1 MSTSPPTVLCNEGEW
16 RPQTAS
22 RAAPQQLPHSPL
34 FPCPKDDVRDQAI
47 TSNALLTTTFEQ
59 QTPSTH
65 LYSRVCA
72 HRPRKTMR
80 VEAPMQQLTEQEKKR
95 IQRYCTY
102 PKIAATA
109 LVMSFVACLLMLP
122 LQMINDIAFHQKE
135 FQPAGIYTAIALT
148 AIELAIFC
156 YCALAPRFGMQG
168 KQWKELQ
175 SRLAVAQTNKDRSAE
190 VASVLATQAAGRL
203 LKNSDNDLARN
214 LGGAAEVASAVGAVA
229 TAADVL
235 AETASNAEAMANA
248 YGVTIPSVKKQII
261 ALAVV
266 PVIVLLG
273 VYIPQFAQGNN
284 GLQAR
289 KAAAAEQLAI
299 AQDALEPVCERVAA
313 DDPYESYHDYG
324 YRIIGYLRDNA
335 LGAQAA
341 YIYLSFDVD
350 GTLTDVDYV
359 SQIDPEA
366 SLADNLARA
375 EQDIATLC
383 APLNGLD
390 ISVATPDLLTP
401 CSLSDEFK
409 QTFLAGSLYEEIS
422 IKTED
427 ESIKSYYTFDTEPKE
442 EFDEYTHPEIRLML
456 SAKED

>member
-1 MSTSPPTVLCNEGEW
+1 
-16 RPQTAS
+16 
-22 RAAPQQLPHSPL
+22 
-34 FPCPKDDVRDQAI
+34 
-47 TSNALLTTTFEQ
+47 
-59 QTPSTH
+59 
-65 LYSRVCA
+65 
-72 HRPRKTMR
+72 
-80 VEAPMQQLTEQEKKR
+80 MQQLTEQEKKR

-102 PKIAATA
+102 PKIATTA

-148 AIELAIFC
+148 AIELVIFC

-175 SRLAVAQTNKDRSAE
+175 SRLAVAQINKDRSAD
-190 VASVLATQAAGRL
+190 VAGVLA
-203 LKNSDNDLARN
+203 
-214 LGGAAEVASAVGAVA
+214 
-229 TAADVL
+229 
-235 AETASNAEAMANA
+235 
-248 YGVTIPSVKKQII
+248 
-261 ALAVV
+261 
-266 PVIVLLG
+266 
-273 VYIPQFAQGNN
+273 
-284 GLQAR
+284 
-289 KAAAAEQLAI
+289 
-299 AQDALEPVCERVAA
+299 AQDALEPVCKRVAA

-324 YRIIGYLRDNA
+324 YRIIGYLRDND

-341 YIYLSFDVD
+341 YVYLSFDAD
-350 GTLTDVDYV
+350 GMLADVDYT

-366 SLADNLARA
+366 SLTDNLACT

-383 APLNGLD
+383 APLNGLG
-390 ISVATPDLLTP
+390 ISVATPGLLTP

-409 QTFLAGSLYEEIS
+409 QAFLAGSLYEEIS

-442 EFDEYTHPEIRLML
+442 EFDKYTHPEISLML

>member
-1 MSTSPPTVLCNEGEW
+1 
-16 RPQTAS
+16 
-22 RAAPQQLPHSPL
+22 
-34 FPCPKDDVRDQAI
+34 
-47 TSNALLTTTFEQ
+47 
-59 QTPSTH
+59 
-65 LYSRVCA
+65 
-72 HRPRKTMR
+72 MR
-80 VEAPMQQLTEQEKKR
+80 VEDPMQQLTEQEKKR

-102 PKIAATA
+102 PKIAAVA

-135 FQPAGIYTAIALT
+135 FQAAGIYTAIALT

-156 YCALAPRFGMQG
+156 YCALAPRFGMQS

-190 VASVLATQAAGRL
+190 VAGVLAAQAAGRL
-203 LKNSDNDLARN
+203 LKDSDNDIARN
-214 LGGAAEVASAVGAVA
+214 LGGGAEIAGAVGAVA

-235 AETASNAEAMANA
+235 AETSSNAEAMATA
-248 YGVTIPSVKKQII
+248 YGVTIPSAKKQII

-273 VYIPQFAQGNN
+273 VYVPQFVQGNSE
-284 GLQAR
+284 LQAR
-289 KAAAAEQLAI
+289 KATAAEQLAI
-299 AQDALEPVCERVAA
+299 TQKALEPVCERIVA

-324 YRIIGYLRDNA
+324 YRIIGYLRDND
-335 LGAQAA
+335 LGSQAA
-341 YIYLSFDVD
+341 YVYLSFDAD
-350 GTLTDVDYV
+350 GTLTDVDYT

-366 SLADNLARA
+366 NFEDNIARV

-390 ISVATPDLLTP
+390 ISVAAPGLLMP
-401 CSLSDEFK
+401 CSLSDDFK
-409 QTFLAGSLYEEIS
+409 QAFLAGSLYDGIS

-427 ESIKSYYTFDTEPKE
+427 KSIKSYYTFETDPED
-442 EFDEYTHPEIRLML
+442 EFDEYTHPEISLML
-456 SAKED
+456 SAKKS

>member
-1 MSTSPPTVLCNEGEW
+1 M
-16 RPQTAS
+16 
-22 RAAPQQLPHSPL
+22 
-34 FPCPKDDVRDQAI
+34 
-47 TSNALLTTTFEQ
+47 
-59 QTPSTH
+59 
-65 LYSRVCA
+65 
-72 HRPRKTMR
+72 
-80 VEAPMQQLTEQEKKR
+80 
-95 IQRYCTY
+95 
-102 PKIAATA
+102 
-109 LVMSFVACLLMLP
+109 
-122 LQMINDIAFHQKE
+122 
-135 FQPAGIYTAIALT
+135 
-148 AIELAIFC
+148 
-156 YCALAPRFGMQG
+156 
-168 KQWKELQ
+168 
-175 SRLAVAQTNKDRSAE
+175 
-190 VASVLATQAAGRL
+190 LATQAAGRL

-214 LGGAAEVASAVGAVA
+214 LGGAAEVAGAVGAVA

-235 AETASNAEAMANA
+235 AETSSNAEAMAAA
-248 YGVTIPSVKKQII
+248 YGVVIPSAKKQII
-261 ALAVV
+261 AIIAV
-266 PVIVLLG
+266 PAIVLLG
-273 VYIPQFAQGNN
+273 VYIPQFVQGNN
-284 GLQAR
+284 ELQAR

-324 YRIIGYLRDNA
+324 YRIIGYLRDND

-390 ISVATPDLLTP
+390 ISVATPGLLTP

-409 QTFLAGSLYEEIS
+409 QAFLAESLYEEIS

-427 ESIKSYYTFDTEPKE
+427 ESIKSYYAFNTEPKE
-442 EFDEYTHPEIRLML
+442 EFDEYTHPEIRLIL
-456 SAKED
+456 SAKKS

>member
-1 MSTSPPTVLCNEGEW
+1 
-16 RPQTAS
+16 
-22 RAAPQQLPHSPL
+22 
-34 FPCPKDDVRDQAI
+34 
-47 TSNALLTTTFEQ
+47 
-59 QTPSTH
+59 
-65 LYSRVCA
+65 
-72 HRPRKTMR
+72 
-80 VEAPMQQLTEQEKKR
+80 MQQLTEQEKKR

-148 AIELAIFC
+148 AIELVFFC

-214 LGGAAEVASAVGAVA
+214 LGGAAEVAGAVGAVA

-235 AETASNAEAMANA
+235 AETSSNAEAMANA
-248 YGVTIPSVKKQII
+248 YGVTIPSIKKQII
-261 ALAVV
+261 ALAVL
-266 PVIVLLG
+266 PAIVLLG
-273 VYIPQFAQGNN
+273 VYIPQFVQGNN
-284 GLQAR
+284 ELQAR

-299 AQDALEPVCERVAA
+299 AQDALDPACERVAA

-324 YRIIGYLRDNA
+324 YRIIGYLRDND
-335 LGAQAA
+335 LDAQAA
-341 YIYLSFDVD
+341 YVYLSFDAD
-350 GTLTDVDYV
+350 GMLTDVDYT

-383 APLNGLD
+383 TPLNGLD
-390 ISVATPDLLTP
+390 ISVATPGLLTP

-409 QTFLAGSLYEEIS
+409 QAFLAGSLYEGIS

-442 EFDEYTHPEIRLML
+442 EFDEYTRPVISLML

>member
-1 MSTSPPTVLCNEGEW
+1 
-16 RPQTAS
+16 
-22 RAAPQQLPHSPL
+22 
-34 FPCPKDDVRDQAI
+34 
-47 TSNALLTTTFEQ
+47 
-59 QTPSTH
+59 
-65 LYSRVCA
+65 
-72 HRPRKTMR
+72 MR
-80 VEAPMQQLTEQEKKR
+80 VEDPMQQLTEQEKKR

-102 PKIAATA
+102 PKIAAAA

-135 FQPAGIYTAIALT
+135 FQAAGIYTAIALT

-156 YCALAPRFGMQG
+156 YCALAPRFGMQS

-190 VASVLATQAAGRL
+190 VAGVLAAQAAGRL
-203 LKNSDNDLARN
+203 LKDSDNDIARN
-214 LGGAAEVASAVGAVA
+214 LGGGAEIAGAVGAVA

-235 AETASNAEAMANA
+235 AETSSNAEAMATA
-248 YGVTIPSVKKQII
+248 YGVTIPSAKKQII

-266 PVIVLLG
+266 PVIVLLD
-273 VYIPQFAQGNN
+273 VYVPQFVQGNSE
-284 GLQAR
+284 LQAR
-289 KAAAAEQLAI
+289 KATAAEQLAI
-299 AQDALEPVCERVAA
+299 TQKALEPVCERIVA

-324 YRIIGYLRDNA
+324 YRIIGYLRDND
-335 LGAQAA
+335 LGSQAA
-341 YIYLSFDVD
+341 YVYLSFDAD
-350 GTLTDVDYV
+350 GTLTDVDYT

-366 SLADNLARA
+366 NFEDNLARV

-390 ISVATPDLLTP
+390 ISVAAPGLLMP

-409 QTFLAGSLYEEIS
+409 QAFLAGSLYEGIS

-427 ESIKSYYTFDTEPKE
+427 KSIKSYYTFETDPED
-442 EFDEYTHPEIRLML
+442 EFDEYTHPEISLML
-456 SAKED
+456 SAKKS

>member
-1 MSTSPPTVLCNEGEW
+1 
-16 RPQTAS
+16 
-22 RAAPQQLPHSPL
+22 
-34 FPCPKDDVRDQAI
+34 
-47 TSNALLTTTFEQ
+47 
-59 QTPSTH
+59 
-65 LYSRVCA
+65 
-72 HRPRKTMR
+72 
-80 VEAPMQQLTEQEKKR
+80 MQQLTEQEKKR
-95 IQRYCTY
+95 IQRYCVY
-102 PKIAATA
+102 PKIAAAA

-135 FQPAGIYTAIALT
+135 FQAAGIYTAIALT

-190 VASVLATQAAGRL
+190 VAGVLAAQAAGRL
-203 LKNSDNDLARN
+203 LKDSDNDVARN
-214 LGGAAEVASAVGAVA
+214 LGGAAEIAGAVGAVA
-229 TAADVL
+229 TTADVL
-235 AETASNAEAMANA
+235 AETSSNAEAMANA
-248 YGVTIPSVKKQII
+248 YGVVIPSAKKQII

-273 VYIPQFAQGNN
+273 VYIPQFVQGNSE
-284 GLQAR
+284 LRAR
-289 KAAAAEQLAI
+289 KATAAGQLAI
-299 AQDALEPVCERVAA
+299 AQKALEPVCKRIAA
-313 DDPYESYHDYG
+313 DDPCESYHDYG
-324 YRIIGYLRDNA
+324 YRIIGYLRDND

-341 YIYLSFDVD
+341 YVYLSFDAD
-350 GTLTDVDYV
+350 GTLTDVDYT

-366 SLADNLARA
+366 SFEDNLARV

-390 ISVATPDLLTP
+390 IPVAAPGLLMP

-409 QTFLAGSLYEEIS
+409 QTFLTGSLYEEIS

-427 ESIKSYYTFDTEPKE
+427 SSIKSYYTFDTDPKE
-442 EFDEYTHPEIRLML
+442 EFDEYTHPEISLML
-456 SAKED
+456 SAKKS

>member
-1 MSTSPPTVLCNEGEW
+1 
-16 RPQTAS
+16 
-22 RAAPQQLPHSPL
+22 
-34 FPCPKDDVRDQAI
+34 
-47 TSNALLTTTFEQ
+47 
-59 QTPSTH
+59 
-65 LYSRVCA
+65 
-72 HRPRKTMR
+72 
-80 VEAPMQQLTEQEKKR
+80 MQQLTEQEKKR

-148 AIELAIFC
+148 AIELIIFC
-156 YCALAPRFGMQG
+156 YCALAPRFGMQD

-175 SRLAVAQTNKDRSAE
+175 SRLVVAQTNKDRSAE
-190 VASVLATQAAGRL
+190 VAGVLA
-203 LKNSDNDLARN
+203 
-214 LGGAAEVASAVGAVA
+214 
-229 TAADVL
+229 
-235 AETASNAEAMANA
+235 
-248 YGVTIPSVKKQII
+248 
-261 ALAVV
+261 
-266 PVIVLLG
+266 
-273 VYIPQFAQGNN
+273 
-284 GLQAR
+284 
-289 KAAAAEQLAI
+289 
-299 AQDALEPVCERVAA
+299 AQDALEPACKRVAA

-324 YRIIGYLRDNA
+324 YRIIGYLRDND

-341 YIYLSFDVD
+341 YVYLSFDAD
-350 GTLTDVDYV
+350 GMLTDVDYT

-366 SLADNLARA
+366 SLADNLACT

-390 ISVATPDLLTP
+390 ISVATPGLLTP

-409 QTFLAGSLYEEIS
+409 QAFLTGSLYEEIS

-442 EFDEYTHPEIRLML
+442 EFDKYTHPEISLML

>member
-1 MSTSPPTVLCNEGEW
+1 
-16 RPQTAS
+16 
-22 RAAPQQLPHSPL
+22 
-34 FPCPKDDVRDQAI
+34 
-47 TSNALLTTTFEQ
+47 
-59 QTPSTH
+59 
-65 LYSRVCA
+65 
-72 HRPRKTMR
+72 
-80 VEAPMQQLTEQEKKR
+80 MQQLTEQEKKR

-102 PKIAATA
+102 PKIAAAA

-135 FQPAGIYTAIALT
+135 FQAAGIYTAIALT

-190 VASVLATQAAGRL
+190 VAGVLAAQAAGRL
-203 LKNSDNDLARN
+203 LKDSDNDVARN
-214 LGGAAEVASAVGAVA
+214 LGGAAEIAGAVGAVA
-229 TAADVL
+229 TTADVL
-235 AETASNAEAMANA
+235 AETSSNAEAMANA
-248 YGVTIPSVKKQII
+248 YGVVIPSAKKQII

-273 VYIPQFAQGNN
+273 VYIPQFVQGNSE
-284 GLQAR
+284 LRAR
-289 KAAAAEQLAI
+289 KATAAGQLAI
-299 AQDALEPVCERVAA
+299 AQKALEPVCKRIAA
-313 DDPYESYHDYG
+313 DDPCESYHDYG
-324 YRIIGYLRDNA
+324 YRIIGYLRDND

-341 YIYLSFDVD
+341 YVYLSFDAD
-350 GTLTDVDYV
+350 GTLTDVDYT
-359 SQIDPEA
+359 SQIDPGA
-366 SLADNLARA
+366 SFEDNLARV

-390 ISVATPDLLTP
+390 IPVAAPGLLMP

-409 QTFLAGSLYEEIS
+409 QTFLTGSLYEEIS

-427 ESIKSYYTFDTEPKE
+427 SSIKSYYTFDTDPED
-442 EFDEYTHPEIRLML
+442 EFDEYTHPEISLML
-456 SAKED
+456 SAKKS

>member
-1 MSTSPPTVLCNEGEW
+1 
-16 RPQTAS
+16 
-22 RAAPQQLPHSPL
+22 
-34 FPCPKDDVRDQAI
+34 
-47 TSNALLTTTFEQ
+47 
-59 QTPSTH
+59 
-65 LYSRVCA
+65 
-72 HRPRKTMR
+72 
-80 VEAPMQQLTEQEKKR
+80 MQPLTEQEKKR

-109 LVMSFVACLLMLP
+109 LVMSFAACLLMLP

-148 AIELAIFC
+148 AIELVIFC

-190 VASVLATQAAGRL
+190 VAGVLA
-203 LKNSDNDLARN
+203 
-214 LGGAAEVASAVGAVA
+214 
-229 TAADVL
+229 
-235 AETASNAEAMANA
+235 
-248 YGVTIPSVKKQII
+248 
-261 ALAVV
+261 
-266 PVIVLLG
+266 
-273 VYIPQFAQGNN
+273 
-284 GLQAR
+284 
-289 KAAAAEQLAI
+289 
-299 AQDALEPVCERVAA
+299 AQDALEPVCKRVAA

-324 YRIIGYLRDNA
+324 YRIIGYLRDND

-341 YIYLSFDVD
+341 YVYLSFNAD
-350 GTLTDVDYV
+350 GMLTDVDYT

-366 SLADNLARA
+366 SLTDNLACT

-390 ISVATPDLLTP
+390 ISVATPGLLTP

-409 QTFLAGSLYEEIS
+409 QVFLAGSLYEEIS

-427 ESIKSYYTFDTEPKE
+427 ETIKSYYTFDTEPKE
-442 EFDEYTHPEIRLML
+442 EFDKYTHPEISLML
-456 SAKED
+456 SAKEDQQLTL

>member
-1 MSTSPPTVLCNEGEW
+1 
-16 RPQTAS
+16 
-22 RAAPQQLPHSPL
+22 
-34 FPCPKDDVRDQAI
+34 
-47 TSNALLTTTFEQ
+47 
-59 QTPSTH
+59 
-65 LYSRVCA
+65 
-72 HRPRKTMR
+72 
-80 VEAPMQQLTEQEKKR
+80 MQPLTEQEKKH

-148 AIELAIFC
+148 AIELVIFC

-190 VASVLATQAAGRL
+190 VAGVLA
-203 LKNSDNDLARN
+203 
-214 LGGAAEVASAVGAVA
+214 
-229 TAADVL
+229 
-235 AETASNAEAMANA
+235 
-248 YGVTIPSVKKQII
+248 
-261 ALAVV
+261 
-266 PVIVLLG
+266 
-273 VYIPQFAQGNN
+273 
-284 GLQAR
+284 
-289 KAAAAEQLAI
+289 
-299 AQDALEPVCERVAA
+299 AQDALEPVCKRVAA

-324 YRIIGYLRDNA
+324 YRIIGYLRDND

-341 YIYLSFDVD
+341 YVYLSFDAD
-350 GTLTDVDYV
+350 GMLTDVDYT

-366 SLADNLARA
+366 SLADNLTCT

-390 ISVATPDLLTP
+390 ISVATPGLLTP

-442 EFDEYTHPEIRLML
+442 EFDKYTHPEISLML

>member
-1 MSTSPPTVLCNEGEW
+1 
-16 RPQTAS
+16 
-22 RAAPQQLPHSPL
+22 
-34 FPCPKDDVRDQAI
+34 
-47 TSNALLTTTFEQ
+47 
-59 QTPSTH
+59 
-65 LYSRVCA
+65 
-72 HRPRKTMR
+72 
-80 VEAPMQQLTEQEKKR
+80 MQQLTEQEKKR

-102 PKIAATA
+102 PKIATTA

-148 AIELAIFC
+148 VIELVIFC

-175 SRLAVAQTNKDRSAE
+175 SRLAVAQANKDRSAE
-190 VASVLATQAAGRL
+190 VA
-203 LKNSDNDLARN
+203 
-214 LGGAAEVASAVGAVA
+214 GAAGAVA

-235 AETASNAEAMANA
+235 AETSSNAEAMANA
-248 YGVTIPSVKKQII
+248 YGVTIPSVKKQVI

-266 PVIVLLG
+266 PAIVLLG
-273 VYIPQFAQGNN
+273 VYIPQFVQGNN
-284 GLQAR
+284 ELQVR

-324 YRIIGYLRDNA
+324 YRIIGYLRAND

-341 YIYLSFDVD
+341 YVYLSFDAD
-350 GTLTDVDYV
+350 GMLTDVDYT

-366 SLADNLARA
+366 SLADNLDRA

-390 ISVATPDLLTP
+390 ISVAAPGLLTP

-409 QTFLAGSLYEEIS
+409 QAFLAGSLYEEIS
-422 IKTED
+422 IKTEE
-427 ESIKSYYTFDTEPKE
+427 ESIKSYYTFGTEAAE

-456 SAKED
+456 SAKKH

>member
-1 MSTSPPTVLCNEGEW
+1 M
-16 RPQTAS
+16 
-22 RAAPQQLPHSPL
+22 
-34 FPCPKDDVRDQAI
+34 K
-47 TSNALLTTTFEQ
+47 
-59 QTPSTH
+59 
-65 LYSRVCA
+65 
-72 HRPRKTMR
+72 
-80 VEAPMQQLTEQEKKR
+80 VEDFMQQVSEQEKKR
-95 IQRYCTY
+95 IQRYCIY
-102 PKIAATA
+102 PKIAFAA
-109 LVMSFVACLLMLP
+109 LVMAFVACLLMLP

-190 VASVLATQAAGRL
+190 VAGALAAQAAGRL
-203 LKNSDNDLARN
+203 LKDSDNDVARN
-214 LGGAAEVASAVGAVA
+214 LGGAAEIAGAVGAVA

-235 AETASNAEAMANA
+235 AETSSNAKAMANA
-248 YGVTIPSVKKQII
+248 YGVTIPSAKKQII
-261 ALAVV
+261 ALIVV

-273 VYIPQFAQGNN
+273 AYIPQYIQGSSE
-284 GLQAR
+284 LQAR

-299 AQDALEPVCERVAA
+299 AQDALGPVCERIAA

-324 YRIIGYLRDNA
+324 YRIIGYLRDNDF
-335 LGAQAA
+335 GSQAA
-341 YIYLSFDVD
+341 YVYLSFDAD
-350 GTLTDVDYV
+350 GTLTDVDYT

-366 SLADNLARA
+366 SFEDNLARV

-390 ISVATPDLLTP
+390 IPVAAPGLLMP

-409 QTFLAGSLYEEIS
+409 QAFLAGSLYEGIS

-427 ESIKSYYTFDTEPKE
+427 ESIKSYCTFGTEPEE
-442 EFDEYTHPEIRLML
+442 EFDEYTHPEISLML
-456 SAKED
+456 SAKKH